1 VEVELSEIILKAYK
15 MGLKL
20 PLTGPNKDAGSLI
33 LMSDEKTKAKNRVRL
48 DIQPLGLP
56 SFHSYLQCR
65 FSDTYFLEIF
75 KASGIKIY
83 ESEWY
88 VDDVNKRFSCI
99 EFTDS

>member
-48 DIQPLGLP
+48 DI
-56 SFHSYLQCR
+56 
-65 FSDTYFLEIF
+65 
-75 KASGIKIY
+75 
-83 ESEWY
+83 
-88 VDDVNKRFSCI
+88 
-99 EFTDS
+99 